1 MERNARVSDS
11 EFEDDGDS
19 YSDELNEPVRS
30 LFCDSHNSVNAA
42 FSDLV
47 ESSKR
52 TLDSLA
58 ELQEAL
64 LEKNPSIVQAT
75 DSKSGRSK
83 KSQLSKNNDND
94 GYDDWSQIS
103 QLPSGNK
110 FIDKWQRK
118 TEVTTGVAAIKSKLH
133 GINQNISEQVA
144 SYIRDPSRTI
154 RQMQMRKSAV
164 AIFGTVGH

>member
-1 MERNARVSDS
+1 MERKARVSDS

-30 LFCDSHNSVNAA
+30 LFCDSHDSVNAA
-42 FSDLV
+42 YSDVV

-58 ELQEAL
+58 ELQEV

-83 KSQLSKNNDND
+83 KSQLSKNIDSD
-94 GYDDWSQIS
+94 GYEDWSRIS
-103 QLPSGNK
+103 QLPSRNK

-144 SYIRDPSRTI
+144 SYMRDPSRMI
-154 RQMQMRKSAV
+154 CK
-164 AIFGTVGH
+164 